1 MMDES
6 KSGVHPD
13 FKKKSSTGMESQI
26 AVLIAYLFSW
36 IGGLVIYLIEKENK
50 FVKYHAMQALVL
62 GIFEVACIVVISVI
76 LGFIPYI
83 GWFLFSWLGYV
94 LAGVAWIFG
103 IIAIIKAFKGETYR
117 IPVISKLADKYIK
130 Y

>member
-1 MMDES
+1 MVDES
-6 KSGVHPD
+6 KAGVHPD

-50 FVKYHAMQALVL
+50 FVKYSAMQALIL
-62 GIFEVACIVVISVI
+62 GIFEVACIIVISVI

-94 LAGVAWIFG
+94 LASVGWIFG
-103 IIAIIKAFKGETYR
+103 IIAIIKAFKGEVYR